1 MVHFFLPEEPVS
13 GNAVIAVKDA
23 LGTILWSW
31 HIWVTDYDPI
41 ATQQKYDSGAV
52 MMDRNLGALNMIP
65 GDLGSFGLLYQWG
78 RKDPFVGS
86 GVYYDDGWMPAFTA
100 PSDAIRYEYYNSSTD
115 TIENA
120 VKNPTVVYNDAR
132 WGDASDLWCYKKTKY
147 DPCPVGWRMSD
158 LAAWENLS
166 GSWQHMQE
174 YLTANISSSVV
185 YFPTTGYKTGDEYTH
200 NVQHGAYFWL
210 TERGWYVDMYWD
222 RTPELLG
229 GREVDYLFSVRC
241 MKDDPDKTGDNEDYT
256 EDDDYE
262 WND

>member
-1 MVHFFLPEEPVS
+1 V
-13 GNAVIAVKDA
+13 
-23 LGTILWSW
+23 
-31 HIWVTDYDPI
+31 DYDPV
-41 ATQQKYDSGAV
+41 ATQQTYNSGAV

-65 GDLGSFGLLYQWG
+65 GDYGALGLKYQWG
-78 RKDPFVGS
+78 RKDPFVGALYTS
-86 GVYYDDGWMPAFTA
+86 SDLVFTA

-132 WGDASDLWCYKKTKY
+132 WSEASYLWGYKKTKY